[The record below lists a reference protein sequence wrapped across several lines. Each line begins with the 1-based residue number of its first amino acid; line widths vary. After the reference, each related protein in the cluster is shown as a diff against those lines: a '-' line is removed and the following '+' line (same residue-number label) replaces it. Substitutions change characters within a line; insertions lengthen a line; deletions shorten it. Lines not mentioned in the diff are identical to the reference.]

1 MQEISAY
8 ELIKEKLH
16 AIPNQRHKGSLFE
29 KISKQFLQEHDSA
42 NEYES
47 IDLWYDWKLR
57 GKERDKG
64 IDIVITT
71 SNKEYIAVQ
80 CKFHQN
86 SVSYN
91 DISPFL
97 TQLLSGHKLQ
107 NGVGGVKFKKGIIIS
122 TSNLTSEALKA
133 IEQIR
138 STGMGIDIDE
148 ITEEDFIYSRIDWE
162 KFDPTKTEDE
172 IPLCDK
178 KRPRPHQT
186 EAIEKTKEYF
196 SDPKNAR
203 GKLIMACGTG
213 KTYTSLKIMEALD
226 PKITLFLAPSI
237 ALLSQTFREYAQ
249 EKSEPFYASIV
260 CSDDKTGQ
268 SKKNKSKNEDND
280 DIKFSELPIK
290 ASTRLEDILSAY
302 ERAQK
307 ENKRFIIFSTYQSAL
322 RIKEAQEAGL
332 NGIDLIICDEAH
344 RTVGAMYSTNE
355 RDDKNAF
362 TLCHSDENI
371 KAKKR
376 LYMTATPKVYS
387 ESSKAKAKEKD
398 NVIYSMDDAQTF
410 GEEIY
415 TLNFERAIALD
426 LLTDYKVIILAV
438 RSENL
443 SGVTNS
449 VNKKISQLEA
459 KGTKLDKKLI
469 NNEFVCKIVGTHKG
483 LAKQDL
489 IALDEEN
496 KEDHNLQNKADTFV
510 SQRAISFCKSIN
522 TSKNIKD
529 SFETIM
535 ECYDEELKKKSFKNL
550 QIKIDH
556 VDGTMNCKDRLEKL
570 EKLNEFQPNTCKVL
584 SNARC
589 LSEGVDVPALDS
601 VIFFDGR
608 SAMVDI
614 IQAVGRVMRK
624 AKNKKR
630 GYIILP
636 IALRE
641 SEIKNLDE
649 AVKNTNF
656 QNIWK
661 VLKALR
667 SHDSSLV
674 DEATFREKI
683 KIFGSDDA
691 SNLDDEEELQK
702 DKTEQSPNDPK
713 QAQKTLFDAILLQ
726 DLANAVYNVMPTKLG
741 DRNYWENFAKKTG
754 NIARTLN
761 DRLKELFGKNPEI
774 FDNFLTSLR
783 GNIHQNIKEEEALDM
798 IISHVITKPIF
809 DAIFGDNIQNPIA
822 KALDKMVLKLSDLGL
837 EGETKDLKNLYE
849 SVKTEAARAKSQKT
863 QQELIKNLYN
873 TFFKEAFRKQS
884 EKLGIV
890 YTPIEV
896 VDFILRATN
905 GILKKH
911 FNTDFN
917 DKNITIFDPF
927 TGTGSFIARLLSKEN
942 DFISDE
948 ALKEKFQK
956 GLFAFDIVL
965 LSYYIALINITQA
978 AQSRDSSLKNFK
990 NIALTDSLDYLEE
1003 KSAKGVIPGF
1013 EDLKENQEIKTTMEK
1028 QNIRV
1033 IIGNPPYSSGAKS
1046 ENDNN
1051 QNLKHPK
1058 LEKRVYETYGK
1069 NSTSRSVGNTTRD
1082 TLIQSIRMAS
1092 DLLKDKGVLGFVVN
1106 GSFID
1111 SKSADGFRKCVAKEF
1126 SHLYV
1131 LNLRGNARTSGE
1143 ERKKQGDGIFDSGS
1157 RATVAII
1164 FFVKDESVQNSTI
1177 HYYEVEDYLK
1187 REAKLNLLAGFENLD
1202 SVPFSEITPN
1212 NKGDWI
1218 NQREYGFD
1226 KLIPLKRD
1234 KNQKIFDTIFDL
1246 NSNGVK
1252 TSRDPWVYNFSPNA
1266 LMQSVQ
1272 NCIDAY
1278 NADLK
1283 RFNERFREAFK
1294 QRTQGIKPAD
1304 RYKHLSDQE
1313 ITTDKTKIAW
1323 VQNLKTQLI
1332 KGKKLDDFSQEKISV
1347 SLYRPFNKQYFYY
1360 ERELAW
1366 SFCLMKKIFPD
1377 KSARN
1382 VVINTGVGKVF
1393 SALISSEI
1401 PCLDLLHHN
1410 QAYPL
1415 YYYDDLGNRYNAI
1428 SGYALNLFRR
1438 HYQDNAIVEEEIFYY
1453 IYAIFHHKGYLE
1465 KYKNSL
1471 TKEDPRIALSKD
1483 FKELS
1488 ILGEELAKLHL
1499 NYESGE
1505 MHTSVAYKTLMN
1517 AEQKDYYDVVQMK
1530 KDKKGDRI
1538 QYNHHITITQIPQ
1551 KAFDYV
1557 VNGKSAIDWVIERYS
1572 ITTDKDSLI
1581 ENNPNHYA
1589 GGKYI
1594 FELLCRV
1601 ITLSVK
1607 SVDLIE
1613 KISEKRFE

>member
-29 KISKQFLQEHDSA
+29 KLSKQFLQEHDSA

-47 IDLWYDWKLR
+47 IDLWYDWELR
-57 GKERDKG
+57 GNERDKG

-80 CKFHQN
+80 CKYHQN
-86 SVSYN
+86 SISYN

-97 TQLLSGHKLQ
+97 TQLQS
-107 NGVGGVKFKKGIIIS
+107 GVGEVRFKKGIIIS
-122 TSNLTSEALKA
+122 TSNLTSEAIKA

-162 KFDPTKTEDE
+162 KFDPAQTQGE

-178 KRPRPHQT
+178 KKPRSHQT
-186 EAIEKTKEYF
+186 EAINATKEYF
-196 SDPKNAR
+196 SSPKNTR

-213 KTYTSLKIMEALD
+213 KTYTSLKIMEALE

-260 CSDDKTGQ
+260 CSDDKVG
-268 SKKNKSKNEDND
+268 KSKDEDND
-280 DIKFSELPIK
+280 DINFSELPIK
-290 ASTRLEDILSAY
+290 PSTRLEDILSV
-302 ERAQK
+302 RKKAQK

-332 NGIDLIICDEAH
+332 DEIDLIICDEAH
-344 RTVGAMYSTNE
+344 RTVGAMYSSNE

-362 TLCHSDENI
+362 TLCHSDKNI
-371 KAKKR
+371 KATKR

-387 ESSKAKAKEKD
+387 ESSKAKAKESD
-398 NVIYSMDDAQTF
+398 NVIYSMDDAKIF

-415 TLNFERAIALD
+415 TLNFSKAIALD

-438 RSENL
+438 RKENL

-449 VNKKISQLEA
+449 VNKKISQLKAE
-459 KGTKLDKKLI
+459 GTKLDKKLI
-469 NNEFVCKIVGTHKG
+469 NNEFVCKIIGTHKG

-489 IALDEEN
+489 IVLDDEN
-496 KEDHNLQNKADTFV
+496 KEDHNLQNKYDTAP
-510 SQRAISFCKSIN
+510 SQRAINFCKSIN

-550 QIKIDH
+550 KISIDH
-556 VDGTMNCKDRLEKL
+556 IDGTMNCKDRLEKL
-570 EKLNEFQPNTCKVL
+570 EELNKFQPNTCKVL

-601 VIFFDGR
+601 IVFFDGK

-624 AKNKKR
+624 AKRKKR

-636 IALRE
+636 IALEE
-641 SEIKNLDE
+641 SEIQNLDE
-649 AVKNTNF
+649 AVNNTNF
-656 QNIWK
+656 KNIWK
-661 VLKALR
+661 VIKALR
-667 SHDSSLV
+667 SHDPSLV
-674 DEATFREKI
+674 DEATFKEKI
-683 KIFGSDDA
+683 KIFGSDDG
-691 SNLDDEEELQK
+691 NNHNDE
-702 DKTEQSPNDPK
+702 
-713 QAQKTLFDAILLQ
+713 KTLFDAILLQ
-726 DLANAVYNVMPTKLG
+726 DLADAMYNVMPTKLG
-741 DRNYWENFAKKTG
+741 DRNYWENFTKKTG

-761 DRLKELFGKNPEI
+761 ERLKNIFEKNPE
-774 FDNFLTSLR
+774 FFHGFLDSLR
-783 GNIHQNIKEEEALDM
+783 ENIHQNIKEDEALDM
-798 IISHVITKPIF
+798 ITSHIITKPIF
-809 DAIFGDNIQNPIA
+809 DALFGDNIQNPIA
-822 KALDKMVLKLSDLGL
+822 KALDKMVQKLSTLGL

-849 SVKTEAARAKSQKT
+849 SVKTEATHAKSQKS

-917 DKNITIFDPF
+917 DSNITIFDPF

-942 DFISDE
+942 ALISDE

-956 GLFAFDIVL
+956 NLFAFDIVL

-978 AQSRDSSLKNFK
+978 AQNRDSSLKNFK

-1003 KSAKGVIPGF
+1003 KTNKGVLPLY
-1013 EDLKENQEIKTTMEK
+1013 EDLKENKDIKDTLAD

-1033 IIGNPPYSSGAKS
+1033 IIGNPPYSAGAKS

-1051 QNLKHPK
+1051 QNLSHPK
-1058 LEKRVYETYGK
+1058 LEKWVYETYGK
-1069 NSTSRSVGNTTRD
+1069 NSTSRSVGKTTRD

-1092 DLLKDKGVLGFVVN
+1092 DLLKDKGVVGFVVN

-1131 LNLRGNARTSGE
+1131 LNLRGNQCTSGE
-1143 ERKKQGDGIFDSGS
+1143 VSRKEGGKIFDSGS
-1157 RATVAII
+1157 RATIAII
-1164 FFVKDESVQNSTI
+1164 FFVKDKSVPDNTI
-1177 HYYEVEDYLK
+1177 FYYEVDDYLT

-1202 SVPFSEITPN
+1202 FVPFEKITPN
-1212 NKGDWI
+1212 DKGDWI
-1218 NQREYGFD
+1218 NQREDGFE

-1234 KNQKIFDTIFDL
+1234 KTLQNDSTFDL
-1246 NSNGVK
+1246 DSRGVA
-1252 TSRDPWVYNFSPNA
+1252 SGRDPWVYNFSPNI
-1266 LMQSVQ
+1266 LTQSVQ
-1272 NCIDAY
+1272 TCIDTY

-1283 RFNERFREAFK
+1283 RFNAYFREAFK
-1294 QRTQGIKPAD
+1294 QRTKGVKSGD
-1304 RYKHLSDQE
+1304 LYKQLNDKE

-1366 SFCLMKKIFPD
+1366 SFYSMKKIFPD
-1377 KSARN
+1377 KSAQN
-1382 VVINTGVGKVF
+1382 VVINTGVGKAF

-1401 PCLDLLHHN
+1401 PCLDLLFHN

-1415 YYYDDLGNRYNAI
+1415 YYYDDLGNRHYAI

-1438 HYQDNAIVEEEIFYY
+1438 HYGDNLIAEEEIFYY

-1471 TKEDPRIALSKD
+1471 AKEAPRIALSED

-1488 ILGEELAKLHL
+1488 VLGKELAKLHL

-1505 MHTSVAYKTLMN
+1505 MHTSVEYTTLMN
-1517 AEQKDYYDVVQMK
+1517 AEVEGYYDVVKMK

-1538 QYNHHITITQIPQ
+1538 QYNHHITITNIPK

-1581 ENNPNHYA
+1581 ENNPNDYA
-1589 GGKYI
+1589 GGQYI

-1601 ITLSVK
+1601 IKLSEK

-1613 KISEKRFE
+1613 KISMKRFE

>member
-8 ELIKEKLH
+8 KFIKEKLQ
-16 AIPNQRHKGSLFE
+16 AIPNLRHKGSLFE

-71 SNKEYIAVQ
+71 ASKEYIAVQ
-80 CKFHQN
+80 CKFHQD
-86 SVSYN
+86 SISYP
-91 DISPFL
+91 DISTFL
-97 TQLLSGHKLQ
+97 HKLHS
-107 NGVGGVKFKKGIIIS
+107 GVGEVRFKKGIIIS

-186 EAIEKTKEYF
+186 EAINATKEYF

-213 KTYTSLKIMEALD
+213 KTYTSLKIMETLD

-290 ASTRLEDILSAY
+290 ASTRLEDILSVY
-302 ERAQK
+302 EKAQK

-362 TLCHSDENI
+362 TLCHSDGNI

-387 ESSKAKAKEKD
+387 ESSKAKAKESD
-398 NVIYSMDDAQTF
+398 NVIYSMDDAKVF

-449 VNKKISQLEA
+449 VNKKISQLKAE
-459 KGTKLDKKLI
+459 GTKLDKKLI

-483 LAKQDL
+483 LAKQDV
-489 IALDEEN
+489 IALDDEN
-496 KEDHNLQNKADTFV
+496 KEDNDLKNKADTFV
-510 SQRAISFCKSIN
+510 SQRAISFCKSIQ

-550 QIKIDH
+550 QISIDH
-556 VDGTMNCKDRLEKL
+556 VDGTMNCKERLEKL
-570 EKLNEFQPNTCKVL
+570 ENLNTFEPNTCKVL

-636 IALRE
+636 IALEE

-674 DEATFREKI
+674 DEATFKEKI
-683 KIFGSDDA
+683 KIFGSNDEK
-691 SNLDDEEELQK
+691 NPDDEELEK

-726 DLANAVYNVMPTKLG
+726 DLADAVYNVIPTKLG

-761 DRLKELFGKNPEI
+761 NRLKIIFEKNPE
-774 FDNFLTSLR
+774 FFHDFLNSLR
-783 GNIHQNIKEEEALDM
+783 ENIHQNIKEEEALDM

-822 KALDKMVLKLSDLGL
+822 KALDKMVLKLSSLGL

-849 SVKTEAARAKSQKT
+849 SVKTEAARAKSQKS

-917 DKNITIFDPF
+917 DQSITIFDPF

-942 DFISDE
+942 ALISDE

-990 NIALTDSLDYLEE
+990 NIALTDSLDIYEE

-1051 QNLKHPK
+1051 QNLSHPK
-1058 LEKRVYETYGK
+1058 LEKWVYDTYGK
-1069 NSTSRSVGNTTRD
+1069 NSTAKVGKATRD
-1082 TLIQSIRMAS
+1082 ALIQSIRMAS
-1092 DLLKDKGVLGFVVN
+1092 DLLKEQGVLGFVVN

-1111 SKSADGFRKCVAKEF
+1111 SKSTDGFRKCVAQEF
-1126 SHLYV
+1126 SRLYV

-1143 ERKKQGDGIFDSGS
+1143 ERKKEGDGIFDSGS
-1157 RATVAII
+1157 RATVAVI
-1164 FFVKDESVQNSTI
+1164 FFVKDKSASNNTI
-1177 HYYEVEDYLK
+1177 FYYEVGDGLK

-1212 NKGDWI
+1212 AKGDWI
-1218 NQREYGFD
+1218 NQREDAFD

-1234 KNQKIFDTIFDL
+1234 KTNDSIFDI
-1246 NSNGVK
+1246 NSCGVV
-1252 TSRDPWVYNFSPNA
+1252 SGRDPWVYNFSPKN

-1272 NCIDAY
+1272 NCIDTY

-1283 RFNERFREAFK
+1283 RFNEVFREAFK
-1294 QRTQGIKPAD
+1294 QRAKGVKSDKLHKQLND
-1304 RYKHLSDQE
+1304 RE

-1366 SFCLMKKIFPD
+1366 SFYSMKKIFPD
-1377 KSARN
+1377 KDAHN
-1382 VVINTGVGKVF
+1382 VVINTTTRNF
-1393 SALISSEI
+1393 CSLISDAI
-1401 PCLDLLHHN
+1401 PDTHFIGDAN
-1410 QAYPL
+1410 AYPL
-1415 YYYDDLGNRYNAI
+1415 YYYDDLGNRHYAI

-1438 HYQDNAIVEEEIFYY
+1438 HYRDNAINEEEIFYY

-1471 TKEDPRIALSKD
+1471 AKEAPRIALSED

-1488 ILGEELAKLHL
+1488 ILGKELAELHL

-1505 MHTSVAYKTLMN
+1505 MHTSVKHNLLEN
-1517 AEQKDYYDVVQMK
+1517 AEVEGYYDVVKMK
-1530 KDKKGDRI
+1530 KEKDRI
-1538 QYNHHITITQIPQ
+1538 IYNHHITITNIPK

-1572 ITTDKDSLI
+1572 ITNDKDSLI

-1589 GGKYI
+1589 GGQYI

-1601 ITLSVK
+1601 IKLSEK

>member
-8 ELIKEKLH
+8 EIIKEKLH

-86 SVSYN
+86 SISYN

-97 TQLLSGHKLQ
+97 TQLLI
-107 NGVGGVKFKKGIIIS
+107 GVGGVKFKKGIIIS
-122 TSNLTSEALKA
+122 TSNLTSEALKE
-133 IEQIR
+133 IEKIR
-138 STGMGIDIDE
+138 STGMGIDIDG

-249 EKSEPFYASIV
+249 EKSDPFYASIV

-280 DIKFSELPIK
+280 DIKFSELPLK
-290 ASTRLEDILSAY
+290 PSTRLEDILSTY
-302 ERAQK
+302 EKAQK

-322 RIKEAQEAGL
+322 CIKEVQERGL
-332 NGIDLIICDEAH
+332 DKIDLMVCDEAH

-371 KAKKR
+371 KAKQR

-398 NVIYSMDDAQTF
+398 NVIYSMDDAEIF

-415 TLNFERAIALD
+415 TLNFEKAIALD

-449 VNKKISQLEA
+449 VNKKISQLNAE
-459 KGTKLDKKLI
+459 GTKLDKKLI
-469 NNEFVCKIVGTHKG
+469 NNEFVCKIIGTHKG
-483 LAKQDL
+483 LAKQDV
-489 IALDEEN
+489 IALDDEN
-496 KEDHNLQNKADTFV
+496 KEDNDLQDKTDTFV
-510 SQRAISFCKSIN
+510 SQRAISFCKSIQ

-529 SFETIM
+529 SFQTIM

-550 QIKIDH
+550 QISIDH
-556 VDGTMNCKDRLEKL
+556 IDGTMNCKERLDKL
-570 EKLNEFQPNTCKVL
+570 ENLNQFEPNTCKVL

-601 VIFFDGR
+601 VIFFDGK

-636 IALRE
+636 IALEE

-656 QNIWK
+656 KNIWK

-667 SHDSSLV
+667 SHDSRLV

-683 KIFGSDDA
+683 KVFGSDDE
-691 SNLDDEEELQK
+691 SNTDDEWLDGESQK
-702 DKTEQSPNDPK
+702 DKNEPNEK
-713 QAQKTLFDAILLQ
+713 SKEAQKTLFDAIFLQ
-726 DLANAVYNVMPTKLG
+726 DLANAMYNVMPTKMG

-754 NIARTLN
+754 SIARTLN
-761 DRLKELFGKNPEI
+761 KRLNALFDKNPEI
-774 FDNFLTSLR
+774 FQNFLTSLR
-783 GNIHQNIKEEEALDM
+783 ENIHQNIKEDEALDM
-798 IISHVITKPIF
+798 IVSHIITKPIF
-809 DAIFGDNIQNPIA
+809 DAIFGENIQNPIA

-849 SVKTEAARAKSQKT
+849 SVKTEAARAKSQKS
-863 QQELIKNLYN
+863 QQELIKNLYD
-873 TFFKEAFRKQS
+873 TFLKTAFRKQS

-890 YTPIEV
+890 YTPMEV

-917 DKNITIFDPF
+917 DQNITIFDPF
-927 TGTGSFIARLLSKEN
+927 TGTGSFIARLLAKEN
-942 DFISDE
+942 NLISDG
-948 ALKEKFQK
+948 ALKEKFQNH
-956 GLFAFDIVL
+956 LFAFDIVL

-978 AQSRDSSLKNFK
+978 AQNRDKTLGNFK

-1003 KSAKGVIPGF
+1003 KSAKGVFPLF
-1013 EDLKENQEIKTTMEK
+1013 EDLKENKEIKSTMEQK
-1028 QNIRV
+1028 DIRV

-1051 QNLKHPK
+1051 QNLSHPK
-1058 LEKRVYETYGK
+1058 LEKKVYETYGQNSKAK
-1069 NSTSRSVGNTTRD
+1069 NKGGTTRD

-1092 DLLKDKGVLGFVVN
+1092 DVLKDKGVLGFVVN
-1106 GSFID
+1106 GGFID
-1111 SKSADGFRKCVAKEF
+1111 AKSADGFRKCVAKEF

-1143 ERKKQGDGIFDSGS
+1143 ERKKEGDGIFDSGS
-1157 RATVAII
+1157 RVTIAII
-1164 FFVKDESVQNSTI
+1164 FFVKDKDAPNHTI
-1177 HYYEVEDYLK
+1177 FYYEVEDYLT
-1187 REAKLNLLAGFENLD
+1187 REAKLNLLANFENLD
-1202 SVPFSEITPN
+1202 SVPFRAITPN

-1218 NQREYGFD
+1218 NQRSEEFET
-1226 KLIPLKRD
+1226 LIPLKRD
-1234 KNQKIFDTIFDL
+1234 QKLQNDSIFDL
-1246 NSNGVK
+1246 NSMGVA
-1252 TSRDPWVYNFSPNA
+1252 SGRDPWMYNFSQKR
-1266 LMQSVQ
+1266 LKQSVQ
-1272 NCIDAY
+1272 TCIDTY
-1278 NADLK
+1278 HADLK
-1283 RFNERFREAFK
+1283 RFNENFREAFK
-1294 QRTQGIKPAD
+1294 QRTQGIKASD
-1304 RYKHLSDQE
+1304 RYKHLNDRE
-1313 ITTDKTKIAW
+1313 ITTDATKISW
-1323 VQNLKTQLI
+1323 TDGLKNKLIRNENLPASSKERIRLA
-1332 KGKKLDDFSQEKISV
+1332 
-1347 SLYRPFNKQYFYY
+1347 LYRPFNKQWLYWDKDWIHRQGKF
-1360 ERELAW
+1360 
-1366 SFCLMKKIFPD
+1366 SKIFPD
-1377 KSARN
+1377 NNARN
-1382 VVINTGVGKVF
+1382 VVINTGCGNGKAF
-1393 SALISSEI
+1393 SALISDFISDCFLI
-1401 PCLDLLHHN
+1401 SPN

-1415 YYYDDLGNRYNAI
+1415 YYYDERGNRYNAI

-1438 HYQDNAIVEEEIFYY
+1438 HYQDNSITEEEIFYY
-1453 IYAIFHHKGYLE
+1453 IYAIFHHKGYVE

-1471 TKEDPRIALSKD
+1471 TKEAPRVALSKD
-1483 FKELS
+1483 FRGS
-1488 ILGEELAKLHL
+1488 HHL
-1499 NYESGE
+1499 
-1505 MHTSVAYKTLMN
+1505 
-1517 AEQKDYYDVVQMK
+1517 
-1530 KDKKGDRI
+1530 
-1538 QYNHHITITQIPQ
+1538 
-1551 KAFDYV
+1551 
-1557 VNGKSAIDWVIERYS
+1557 
-1572 ITTDKDSLI
+1572 
-1581 ENNPNHYA
+1581 
-1589 GGKYI
+1589 
-1594 FELLCRV
+1594 
-1601 ITLSVK
+1601 
-1607 SVDLIE
+1607 
-1613 KISEKRFE
+1613 

>member
-1 MQEISAY
+1 M
-8 ELIKEKLH
+8 
-16 AIPNQRHKGSLFE
+16 
-29 KISKQFLQEHDSA
+29 
-42 NEYES
+42 
-47 IDLWYDWKLR
+47 
-57 GKERDKG
+57 
-64 IDIVITT
+64 
-71 SNKEYIAVQ
+71 Q

-86 SVSYN
+86 SISYN
-91 DISPFL
+91 DISTFL
-97 TQLLSGHKLQ
+97 NQLLI
-107 NGVGGVKFKKGIIIS
+107 GVGEVKFKKGIIIS
-122 TSNLTSEALKA
+122 TSNLTSEAIKA

-186 EAIEKTKEYF
+186 EAIEKTKKYF

-249 EKSEPFYASIV
+249 EKSDPFYASIV

-280 DIKFSELPIK
+280 DIKFSELPLK
-290 ASTRLEDILSAY
+290 PSTRLEDILSTY
-302 ERAQK
+302 EKAQK

-371 KAKKR
+371 KATKR
-376 LYMTATPKVYS
+376 LYMTATPKVYN

-483 LAKQDL
+483 LAKQDV
-489 IALDEEN
+489 IALDDEN
-496 KEDHNLQNKADTFV
+496 KEDNDLKNKADTFV
-510 SQRAISFCKSIN
+510 SQRAISFCKSIQ

-550 QIKIDH
+550 QITIDH
-556 VDGTMNCKDRLEKL
+556 VDGTMNCKERLDKL
-570 EKLNEFQPNTCKVL
+570 ENLNAFKPNTCKVL

-636 IALRE
+636 IALKE

-667 SHDSSLV
+667 SHDPSLV

-691 SNLDDEEELQK
+691 KNPDDEEELQK
-702 DKTEQSPNDPK
+702 DKTEHQNDPK
-713 QAQKTLFDAILLQ
+713 EAQKTLFDAILLK

-754 NIARTLN
+754 NIAKTLN
-761 DRLKELFGKNPEI
+761 ERLKELFGKNPEI

-783 GNIHQNIKEEEALDM
+783 GNIHQSIKEEEALDM
-798 IISHVITKPIF
+798 IISHIITKPIF

-849 SVKTEAARAKSQKT
+849 SVKTEAARAKSQKS

-927 TGTGSFIARLLSKEN
+927 TGTGSFIARLLSKES
-942 DFISDE
+942 DLISDE
-948 ALKEKFQK
+948 ALKEKFLNH
-956 GLFAFDIVL
+956 LFAFDIVL
-965 LSYYIALINITQA
+965 LSYFI
-978 AQSRDSSLKNFK
+978 SL
-990 NIALTDSLDYLEE
+990 
-1003 KSAKGVIPGF
+1003 
-1013 EDLKENQEIKTTMEK
+1013 
-1028 QNIRV
+1028 
-1033 IIGNPPYSSGAKS
+1033 
-1046 ENDNN
+1046 
-1051 QNLKHPK
+1051 
-1058 LEKRVYETYGK
+1058 
-1069 NSTSRSVGNTTRD
+1069 
-1082 TLIQSIRMAS
+1082 
-1092 DLLKDKGVLGFVVN
+1092 
-1106 GSFID
+1106 
-1111 SKSADGFRKCVAKEF
+1111 
-1126 SHLYV
+1126 
-1131 LNLRGNARTSGE
+1131 
-1143 ERKKQGDGIFDSGS
+1143 
-1157 RATVAII
+1157 
-1164 FFVKDESVQNSTI
+1164 
-1177 HYYEVEDYLK
+1177 
-1187 REAKLNLLAGFENLD
+1187 
-1202 SVPFSEITPN
+1202 
-1212 NKGDWI
+1212 
-1218 NQREYGFD
+1218 
-1226 KLIPLKRD
+1226 
-1234 KNQKIFDTIFDL
+1234 
-1246 NSNGVK
+1246 
-1252 TSRDPWVYNFSPNA
+1252 
-1266 LMQSVQ
+1266 
-1272 NCIDAY
+1272 
-1278 NADLK
+1278 
-1283 RFNERFREAFK
+1283 
-1294 QRTQGIKPAD
+1294 
-1304 RYKHLSDQE
+1304 
-1313 ITTDKTKIAW
+1313 
-1323 VQNLKTQLI
+1323 
-1332 KGKKLDDFSQEKISV
+1332 
-1347 SLYRPFNKQYFYY
+1347 
-1360 ERELAW
+1360 
-1366 SFCLMKKIFPD
+1366 
-1377 KSARN
+1377 
-1382 VVINTGVGKVF
+1382 
-1393 SALISSEI
+1393 
-1401 PCLDLLHHN
+1401 
-1410 QAYPL
+1410 
-1415 YYYDDLGNRYNAI
+1415 
-1428 SGYALNLFRR
+1428 
-1438 HYQDNAIVEEEIFYY
+1438 
-1453 IYAIFHHKGYLE
+1453 
-1465 KYKNSL
+1465 
-1471 TKEDPRIALSKD
+1471 
-1483 FKELS
+1483 
-1488 ILGEELAKLHL
+1488 
-1499 NYESGE
+1499 
-1505 MHTSVAYKTLMN
+1505 
-1517 AEQKDYYDVVQMK
+1517 
-1530 KDKKGDRI
+1530 
-1538 QYNHHITITQIPQ
+1538 
-1551 KAFDYV
+1551 
-1557 VNGKSAIDWVIERYS
+1557 
-1572 ITTDKDSLI
+1572 
-1581 ENNPNHYA
+1581 
-1589 GGKYI
+1589 
-1594 FELLCRV
+1594 
-1601 ITLSVK
+1601 
-1607 SVDLIE
+1607 
-1613 KISEKRFE
+1613 

>member
-8 ELIKEKLH
+8 ELIKQKLH

-47 IDLWYDWKLR
+47 IDLWYDWELR

-86 SVSYN
+86 SISYN

-97 TQLLSGHKLQ
+97 TQLLS
-107 NGVGGVKFKKGIIIS
+107 GVGGVKFKKGIIIS

-178 KRPRPHQT
+178 KKPRPHQT
-186 EAIEKTKEYF
+186 EAINATKEYF

-249 EKSEPFYASIV
+249 EKSDPFYASIV

-280 DIKFSELPIK
+280 DIKFSELPLK
-290 ASTRLEDILSAY
+290 PSTRLEDILSTY
-302 ERAQK
+302 EKAQK

-371 KAKKR
+371 KATKR

-483 LAKQDL
+483 LAKQDV
-489 IALDEEN
+489 IALDDEN
-496 KEDHNLQNKADTFV
+496 KEDNDLKNKADTFV
-510 SQRAISFCKSIN
+510 SQRAISFCKSIQ

-550 QIKIDH
+550 QINIDH
-556 VDGTMNCKDRLEKL
+556 VDGTMNCKERLDKL
-570 EKLNEFQPNTCKVL
+570 ENLNAFEPNTCKVL

-674 DEATFREKI
+674 DEATFKEKI
-683 KIFGSDDA
+683 KIFGSNDA
-691 SNLDDEEELQK
+691 SNPDDEEELQK
-702 DKTEQSPNDPK
+702 DKTEHQNDPK
-713 QAQKTLFDAILLQ
+713 EAQKTLFDAILLQ

-741 DRNYWENFAKKTG
+741 DRNYWENFTKKTG

-761 DRLKELFGKNPEI
+761 NRLKMIFEKNPE
-774 FDNFLTSLR
+774 FFHGFLDSLR
-783 GNIHQNIKEEEALDM
+783 ENIHQNIKEDEALDM
-798 IISHVITKPIF
+798 ITSHIITKPIF
-809 DAIFGDNIQNPIA
+809 DAVFGDNIQNPIA
-822 KALDKMVLKLSDLGL
+822 KALDKMVLKLSSLGL

-849 SVKTEAARAKSQKT
+849 SVKTEAARAKSQKS

-927 TGTGSFIARLLSKEN
+927 TGTGSFIARLLAKEN
-942 DFISDE
+942 NLISDE

-978 AQSRDSSLKNFK
+978 AQNRDSSLTNFK

-1013 EDLKENQEIKTTMEK
+1013 EYLFADLKENQEIKSAMEK
-1028 QNIRV
+1028 KDIRV

-1051 QNLKHPK
+1051 QNLSHPK
-1058 LEKRVYETYGK
+1058 LEKWVTETYGK
-1069 NSTSRSVGNTTRD
+1069 NSTAKVGATTRD
-1082 TLIQSIRMAS
+1082 TLIHSIRMAS
-1092 DLLKDKGVLGFVVN
+1092 DVLKDKGVLGFVVN

-1111 SKSADGFRKCVAKEF
+1111 SKSADGF
-1126 SHLYV
+1126 
-1131 LNLRGNARTSGE
+1131 
-1143 ERKKQGDGIFDSGS
+1143 
-1157 RATVAII
+1157 
-1164 FFVKDESVQNSTI
+1164 
-1177 HYYEVEDYLK
+1177 
-1187 REAKLNLLAGFENLD
+1187 
-1202 SVPFSEITPN
+1202 
-1212 NKGDWI
+1212 
-1218 NQREYGFD
+1218 
-1226 KLIPLKRD
+1226 
-1234 KNQKIFDTIFDL
+1234 
-1246 NSNGVK
+1246 
-1252 TSRDPWVYNFSPNA
+1252 
-1266 LMQSVQ
+1266 
-1272 NCIDAY
+1272 
-1278 NADLK
+1278 
-1283 RFNERFREAFK
+1283 
-1294 QRTQGIKPAD
+1294 
-1304 RYKHLSDQE
+1304 
-1313 ITTDKTKIAW
+1313 
-1323 VQNLKTQLI
+1323 
-1332 KGKKLDDFSQEKISV
+1332 
-1347 SLYRPFNKQYFYY
+1347 
-1360 ERELAW
+1360 
-1366 SFCLMKKIFPD
+1366 
-1377 KSARN
+1377 
-1382 VVINTGVGKVF
+1382 
-1393 SALISSEI
+1393 
-1401 PCLDLLHHN
+1401 
-1410 QAYPL
+1410 
-1415 YYYDDLGNRYNAI
+1415 
-1428 SGYALNLFRR
+1428 
-1438 HYQDNAIVEEEIFYY
+1438 
-1453 IYAIFHHKGYLE
+1453 
-1465 KYKNSL
+1465 
-1471 TKEDPRIALSKD
+1471 
-1483 FKELS
+1483 
-1488 ILGEELAKLHL
+1488 
-1499 NYESGE
+1499 
-1505 MHTSVAYKTLMN
+1505 
-1517 AEQKDYYDVVQMK
+1517 
-1530 KDKKGDRI
+1530 
-1538 QYNHHITITQIPQ
+1538 
-1551 KAFDYV
+1551 
-1557 VNGKSAIDWVIERYS
+1557 
-1572 ITTDKDSLI
+1572 
-1581 ENNPNHYA
+1581 
-1589 GGKYI
+1589 
-1594 FELLCRV
+1594 
-1601 ITLSVK
+1601 
-1607 SVDLIE
+1607 
-1613 KISEKRFE
+1613 

>member
-8 ELIKEKLH
+8 ELIKQKLH
-16 AIPNQRHKGSLFE
+16 AIPNLRHKGSLFE

-47 IDLWYDWKLR
+47 IDLWYDWELR

-97 TQLLSGHKLQ
+97 TQLQS
-107 NGVGGVKFKKGIIIS
+107 GVGEVRFKKGIIIS

-162 KFDPTKTEDE
+162 KLDPTKTEDE

-178 KRPRPHQT
+178 KKPRPHQT
-186 EAIEKTKEYF
+186 EAISATKEYF
-196 SDPKNAR
+196 SSPKNTR

-213 KTYTSLKIMEALD
+213 KTYTSLKIMETLD

-290 ASTRLEDILSAY
+290 ASTRLEDILSTY
-302 ERAQK
+302 EKAQK

-344 RTVGAMYSTNE
+344 RTVGAMYSSNE

-371 KAKKR
+371 KATKR

-387 ESSKAKAKEKD
+387 ESSKAKAKESD
-398 NVIYSMDDAQTF
+398 NVIYSMDDAEVF

-449 VNKKISQLEA
+449 VNKKISQLKAE
-459 KGTKLDKKLI
+459 GTKLDKKLI

-489 IALDEEN
+489 IALDDEN
-496 KEDHNLQNKADTFV
+496 KEDNDLKNKADTFV
-510 SQRAISFCKSIN
+510 SQRAINFCKSIN

-550 QIKIDH
+550 KIKIDH
-556 VDGTMNCKDRLEKL
+556 IDGTMNCKERLEKL
-570 EKLNEFQPNTCKVL
+570 ENLNQFEPNTCKVL

-601 VIFFDGR
+601 IVFFDGK

-624 AKNKKR
+624 AKHKKR

-636 IALRE
+636 IALEE

-649 AVKNTNF
+649 AVNNTNF
-656 QNIWK
+656 KNIWK
-661 VLKALR
+661 VIKALR
-667 SHDSSLV
+667 SHDPSLV
-674 DEATFREKI
+674 DEATFKEKI
-683 KIFGSDDA
+683 KIFGSDD
-691 SNLDDEEELQK
+691 NKKQNDE
-702 DKTEQSPNDPK
+702 
-713 QAQKTLFDAILLQ
+713 KTLFDAILLQ
-726 DLANAVYNVMPTKLG
+726 DLADAVYNVMPTKLG

-761 DRLKELFGKNPEI
+761 ERLKDIFGKNPEI

-783 GNIHQNIKEEEALDM
+783 GNIHQNIKEDEALDM
-798 IISHVITKPIF
+798 ITSHVITKPIF

-849 SVKTEAARAKSQKT
+849 SVKTEAMHTKSQKS

-942 DFISDE
+942 NLISDE

-956 GLFAFDIVL
+956 NLFAFDIVL

-978 AQSRDSSLKNFK
+978 AQNRDSSLKNFK

-1003 KSAKGVIPGF
+1003 KNDKGVFPLF
-1013 EDLKENQEIKTTMEK
+1013 EDLKENQEIKTTMKK

-1033 IIGNPPYSSGAKS
+1033 IIGNPPYSAGAKS

-1051 QNLKHPK
+1051 QNLSHPK
-1058 LEKRVYETYGK
+1058 LEKLVYDTYGK
-1069 NSTSRSVGNTTRD
+1069 NSTAKVGATTRD

-1092 DLLKDKGVLGFVVN
+1092 DVVKDKGVVGFVVN

-1126 SHLYV
+1126 SHLYA
-1131 LNLRGNARTSGE
+1131 LNLRGNQRTLGE
-1143 ERKKQGDGIFDSGS
+1143 VSRKEGGKIFDSGS
-1157 RATVAII
+1157 RVTVAII
-1164 FFVKDESVQNSTI
+1164 FFVKDESVPNNTI
-1177 HYYEVEDYLK
+1177 FYYEVGDYLK
-1187 REAKLNLLAGFENLD
+1187 REAKLHLLANFENLE
-1202 SVPFSEITPN
+1202 SVPFKEITPN
-1212 NKGDWI
+1212 DKGDWI
-1218 NQREYGFD
+1218 NQREDAFD

-1234 KNQKIFDTIFDL
+1234 KKRQNDSIFDI
-1246 NSNGVK
+1246 NSGGVV
-1252 TSRDPWVYNFSPNA
+1252 SGRDPWVYNFSPNA
-1266 LMQSVQ
+1266 LKQSVQ
-1272 NCIDAY
+1272 RCIDTY

-1283 RFNERFREAFK
+1283 RFNEVFKEAFK
-1294 QRTQGIKPAD
+1294 QRTAKDKGVKPAD
-1304 RYKHLSDQE
+1304 RYKHLNSQE

-1366 SFCLMKKIFPD
+1366 SFCSMKKIFPD
-1377 KSARN
+1377 KGTRN

-1401 PCLDLLHHN
+1401 PCHDLLFHN

-1415 YYYDDLGNRYNAI
+1415 YYYDDLRNRYNAI

-1438 HYQDNAIVEEEIFYY
+1438 HYQDDSIVEEEIFYY
-1453 IYAIFHHKGYLE
+1453 IYAILHHKGYLE

-1471 TKEDPRIALSKD
+1471 AKEAPRIALSED

-1488 ILGEELAKLHL
+1488 MLGKELAELHL

-1505 MHTSVAYKTLMN
+1505 MHTSVKHNLLEN
-1517 AEQKDYYDVVQMK
+1517 AGMESYYDVIQMK

-1538 QYNHHITITQIPQ
+1538 IYNQNIAITKIPQ

-1572 ITTDKDSLI
+1572 ITKDKDSLI

-1589 GGKYI
+1589 GGKYV

-1601 ITLSVK
+1601 IKLSEK

>member
-64 IDIVITT
+64 IDIVIQTT
-71 SNKEYIAVQ
+71 SKEYIAVQ

-86 SVSYN
+86 SISYN
-91 DISPFL
+91 DISTFL
-97 TQLLSGHKLQ
+97 TQLLI
-107 NGVGGVKFKKGIIIS
+107 GVGEVRFKKGIIIS

-138 STGMGIDIDE
+138 SAGMGIDIDE

-186 EAIEKTKEYF
+186 EAINATKEYF

-249 EKSEPFYASIV
+249 EKSDPFYASIV

-280 DIKFSELPIK
+280 DIKFSELPLK
-290 ASTRLEDILSAY
+290 PSTRLEDILSTY
-302 ERAQK
+302 EKAQK

-344 RTVGAMYSTNE
+344 RTVGAMYSSNE

-362 TLCHSDENI
+362 TLCHSDKNI
-371 KAKKR
+371 KATKR

-398 NVIYSMDDAQTF
+398 NVIYSMDDADTF

-415 TLNFERAIALD
+415 TLNFSKAIALD

-449 VNKKISQLEA
+449 VNKKISQLKAE
-459 KGTKLDKKLI
+459 GTKLDKKLI

-489 IALDEEN
+489 IVLDDEN
-496 KEDHNLQNKADTFV
+496 QEDNDLKNKADTFV
-510 SQRAISFCKSIN
+510 SQRAISFCKSIQ

-550 QIKIDH
+550 QITIDH
-556 VDGTMNCKDRLEKL
+556 VDGTMNCKERLEKL
-570 EKLNEFQPNTCKVL
+570 ENLNQFEPNTCKVL

-601 VIFFDGR
+601 VIFFDGK

-624 AKNKKR
+624 AKHKKR

-636 IALRE
+636 IALEE
-641 SEIKNLDE
+641 SEIQNLDE
-649 AVKNTNF
+649 AVNNTNF
-656 QNIWK
+656 KNIWK
-661 VLKALR
+661 VIKALR

-674 DEATFREKI
+674 DEATFKEKI
-683 KIFGSDDA
+683 KIFGSDDR
-691 SNLDDEEELQK
+691 SNPDDEEELQK
-702 DKTEQSPNDPK
+702 DKTEQSDPK

-726 DLANAVYNVMPTKLG
+726 DLADAVYNVMPTKLG

-761 DRLKELFGKNPEI
+761 NRLKELFSKNPEI

-783 GNIHQNIKEEEALDM
+783 GNIHQNIKEDEALDM
-798 IISHVITKPIF
+798 ITSHIITKPIF
-809 DAIFGDNIQNPIA
+809 DAIFGDNIKNPIA
-822 KALDKMVLKLSDLGL
+822 KALDKMVQKLSTLGL

-849 SVKTEAARAKSQKT
+849 SVKTEATHAKSQKS

-873 TFFKEAFRKQS
+873 TFFKEAFKKQS

-917 DKNITIFDPF
+917 DQSITIFDPF

-942 DFISDE
+942 ALISDE

-956 GLFAFDIVL
+956 NLFAFDIVL

-978 AQSRDSSLKNFK
+978 AQNRDSSLTNFK

-1003 KSAKGVIPGF
+1003 KNDKGVFAFF
-1013 EDLKENQEIKTTMEK
+1013 EDLKENKDIKDTLADK
-1028 QNIRV
+1028 NIRV

-1051 QNLKHPK
+1051 QNLSHPK

-1069 NSTSRSVGNTTRD
+1069 NSTAKVGATTRD
-1082 TLIQSIRMAS
+1082 TLIQSMRMAS
-1092 DLLKDKGVLGFVVN
+1092 DLLKDKGVVGFVVN

-1111 SKSADGFRKCVAKEF
+1111 SKSADGFRKCVAKDF
-1126 SHLYV
+1126 SRLYA
-1131 LNLRGNARTSGE
+1131 LNLRGNQRTSGE
-1143 ERKKQGDGIFDSGS
+1143 VSRKEGGKIFDSGS

-1164 FFVKDESVQNSTI
+1164 FFVKDKDAPNHTI
-1177 HYYEVEDYLK
+1177 FYYEVEDYLK

-1202 SVPFSEITPN
+1202 LVPFKEIVPN
-1212 NKGDWI
+1212 DKGDWI
-1218 NQREYGFD
+1218 NQRNDDFE

-1234 KNQKIFDTIFDL
+1234 KQLKNDSIFDL
-1246 NSNGVK
+1246 NSGGVA
-1252 TSRDPWVYNFSPNA
+1252 SGRDPWVYNFSQKR

-1272 NCIDAY
+1272 NCIDTY

-1283 RFNERFREAFK
+1283 RFNERFRESFK
-1294 QRTQGIKPAD
+1294 QRTKGVKKAVL
-1304 RYKHLSDQE
+1304 YKHLNDRE

-1323 VQNLKTQLI
+1323 TRSLKKGFIKNENLPESGMERVRLA
-1332 KGKKLDDFSQEKISV
+1332 
-1347 SLYRPFNKQYFYY
+1347 LYRPFNKQWLYWDKTWN
-1360 ERELAW
+1360 EEQCQLP
-1366 SFCLMKKIFPD
+1366 KIFPD

-1382 VVINTGVGKVF
+1382 VVINTTTRNF
-1393 SALISSEI
+1393 CSLIGDAI
-1401 PCLDLLHHN
+1401 PDTHFIGDAK
-1410 QAYPL
+1410 AYPL
-1415 YYYDDLGNRYNAI
+1415 YYYDDLGNRHDAI

-1438 HYQDNAIVEEEIFYY
+1438 HYKDNAIVEEEIFYY

-1471 TKEDPRIALSKD
+1471 AKEAPRIALSED

-1488 ILGEELAKLHL
+1488 VLGKELAKLHL

-1505 MHTSVAYKTLMN
+1505 MHTSVKHNLLEN
-1517 AEQKDYYDVVQMK
+1517 AGMEGYYDVVQMK

-1538 QYNHHITITQIPQ
+1538 IYNNHITITQIPK

-1572 ITTDKDSLI
+1572 ITKDKDSLI
-1581 ENNPNHYA
+1581 ENNPNDYA
-1589 GGKYI
+1589 GGPI
-1594 FELLCRV
+1594 
-1601 ITLSVK
+1601 
-1607 SVDLIE
+1607 
-1613 KISEKRFE
+1613 RF

>member
-1 MQEISAY
+1 MQEISTY
-8 ELIKEKLH
+8 KLIKEKLQ

-47 IDLWYDWKLR
+47 IDLWYDWELR
-57 GKERDKG
+57 GNERDKG

-86 SVSYN
+86 SISLN
-91 DISPFL
+91 DISTFL
-97 TQLLSGHKLQ
+97 TQLQS
-107 NGVGGVKFKKGIIIS
+107 GVGEVRFKKGIIIS
-122 TSNLTSEALKA
+122 SSHLTSNALKA

-138 STGMGIDIDE
+138 STGMDIDID
-148 ITEEDFIYSRIDWE
+148 IISEEDFIYSRIDWE
-162 KFDPTKTEDE
+162 KLDPTKTEDE
-172 IPLCDK
+172 LPLCDK
-178 KRPRPHQT
+178 KKPRPHQT
-186 EAIEKTKEYF
+186 EAINATKEYF

-260 CSDDKTGQ
+260 CSDDKVG
-268 SKKNKSKNEDND
+268 KSKDEDND
-280 DIKFSELPIK
+280 DINFSELPLK
-290 ASTRLEDILSAY
+290 PSTRLEDILSVHKK
-302 ERAQK
+302 AQK

-332 NGIDLIICDEAH
+332 KEIDLIICDEAH
-344 RTVGAMYSTNE
+344 RTVGAMYSSNE

-398 NVIYSMDDAQTF
+398 NVIYSMDDADTF

-415 TLNFERAIALD
+415 TLNFSKAIALD

-438 RSENL
+438 RKENL

-449 VNKKISQLEA
+449 VNKKISQLKA

-489 IALDEEN
+489 IVLDDEN
-496 KEDHNLQNKADTFV
+496 KEDHNLQNQYDTAP
-510 SQRAISFCKSIN
+510 SQRAINFCKSIQ

-550 QIKIDH
+550 KISIDH
-556 VDGTMNCKDRLEKL
+556 IDGTMNCKERLEKL
-570 EKLNEFQPNTCKVL
+570 EKLNQFEPNTCKVL

-601 VIFFDGR
+601 IVFFDGK

-624 AKNKKR
+624 AKRKKR

-636 IALRE
+636 IALEE

-649 AVKNTNF
+649 AVNNTNF
-656 QNIWK
+656 KNIWK
-661 VLKALR
+661 VIKALR
-667 SHDSSLV
+667 SHDPSLV
-674 DEATFREKI
+674 DEATFKEKI
-683 KIFGSDDA
+683 KIFGSDDG
-691 SNLDDEEELQK
+691 NNRNDE
-702 DKTEQSPNDPK
+702 
-713 QAQKTLFDAILLQ
+713 KTLFDAILLQ
-726 DLANAVYNVMPTKLG
+726 DLANAMYNVMPTKLG
-741 DRNYWENFAKKTG
+741 DRNYWENFTKKTG

-761 DRLKELFGKNPEI
+761 NRLKMIFDKNPE
-774 FDNFLTSLR
+774 FFHGFLDSLR
-783 GNIHQNIKEEEALDM
+783 ENIHQNIKEEEALDM
-798 IISHVITKPIF
+798 IISHIITKPIF
-809 DAIFGDNIQNPIA
+809 DALFGDNIKNPIA

-849 SVKTEAARAKSQKT
+849 SVKTEALHAKSQKS

-917 DKNITIFDPF
+917 DQSITIFDPF

-942 DFISDE
+942 ALISDE

-956 GLFAFDIVL
+956 NLFAFDIVL

-978 AQSRDSSLKNFK
+978 AQNRDSSLKNFK

-1003 KSAKGVIPGF
+1003 KNDKGVF
-1013 EDLKENQEIKTTMEK
+1013 DFFKDLKENKDIKDTLAD

-1033 IIGNPPYSSGAKS
+1033 IIGNPPYSAGAKS

-1051 QNLKHPK
+1051 QNLSHPK
-1058 LEKRVYETYGK
+1058 LEKLVYEKYGK
-1069 NSTSRSVGNTTRD
+1069 NSTSRGVGKTTRD
-1082 TLIQSIRMAS
+1082 MLIQSMRMAS

-1131 LNLRGNARTSGE
+1131 LNLRGNARASGE
-1143 ERKKQGDGIFDSGS
+1143 TFKKEGEKIFDSGS
-1157 RATVAII
+1157 RATIAIV
-1164 FFVKDESVQNSTI
+1164 FFVKDSSAPNNTI
-1177 HYYEVEDYLK
+1177 FYYEVEDYLK
-1187 REAKLNLLAGFENLD
+1187 REAKLNLLANFENLD
-1202 SVPFSEITPN
+1202 LVPFKEITPN
-1212 NKGDWI
+1212 DKGDWI
-1218 NQREYGFD
+1218 NQRNEEFE

-1234 KNQKIFDTIFDL
+1234 KTLQNPSVFDI
-1246 NSNGVK
+1246 NSLGV
-1252 TSRDPWVYNFSPNA
+1252 TSGRDPWVYNFSPNA
-1266 LMQSVQ
+1266 LKQSVQ
-1272 NCIDAY
+1272 KCIDTY

-1294 QRTQGIKPAD
+1294 QRAKGVKSGD
-1304 RYKHLSDQE
+1304 RYKHLSDKE

-1323 VQNLKTQLI
+1323 VQSLKNQLI

-1347 SLYRPFNKQYFYY
+1347 SLYRPFNKQWLYWDKDLIHRQGEF
-1360 ERELAW
+1360 
-1366 SFCLMKKIFPD
+1366 SKIFPD

-1382 VVINTGVGKVF
+1382 VVINTGVGNGKDF
-1393 SALISSEI
+1393 SALVSDCISDFSLI
-1401 PCLDLLHHN
+1401 SPN

-1415 YYYDDLGNRYNAI
+1415 YYYDDLGNRHYAI

-1438 HYQDNAIVEEEIFYY
+1438 HYKDNAITEEEIFYY
-1453 IYAIFHHKGYLE
+1453 IYAILHHKGYLK

-1471 TKEDPRIALSKD
+1471 AKEAPRIALSED

-1488 ILGEELAKLHL
+1488 TLGKELGELHL

-1505 MHTSVAYKTLMN
+1505 MHTSVKYITLMN
-1517 AEQKDYYDVVQMK
+1517 AEVEGYYDVDKMT
-1530 KDKKGDRI
+1530 KKGDRI
-1538 QYNHHITITQIPQ
+1538 IYNHNIAITKIPQ

-1557 VNGKSAIDWVIERYS
+1557 VNGKSAIDWVIERYQK
-1572 ITTDKDSLI
+1572 TTDKDSLI
-1581 ENNPNHYA
+1581 ENNPNDYA
-1589 GGKYI
+1589 GGKYV

-1613 KISEKRFE
+1613 EISEKRFE

>member
-1 MQEISAY
+1 MNSSNKNCTPYLTNA
-8 ELIKEKLH
+8 IK
-16 AIPNQRHKGSLFE
+16 GVE

-47 IDLWYDWKLR
+47 IDLWYDWELR
-57 GKERDKG
+57 RKERDKG

-97 TQLLSGHKLQ
+97 TQLLSG
-107 NGVGGVKFKKGIIIS
+107 VGEVRFKKGIIIS

-196 SDPKNAR
+196 SNPKNAR

-213 KTYTSLKIMEALD
+213 KTYTSLKIMEALE

-260 CSDDKTGQ
+260 CSDDKVG
-268 SKKNKSKNEDND
+268 KSKDEDND

-290 ASTRLEDILSAY
+290 PSTRLEDILSVH
-302 ERAQK
+302 EKAQK

-332 NGIDLIICDEAH
+332 NEIDLIICDEAH
-344 RTVGAMYSTNE
+344 RTVGAMYSSNE

-371 KAKKR
+371 KATKR

-398 NVIYSMDDAQTF
+398 NVIYSMDDADTF

-415 TLNFERAIALD
+415 TLNFSQAIALD

-438 RSENL
+438 RKQNL

-489 IALDEEN
+489 IVLDEEN
-496 KEDHNLQNKADTFV
+496 KEDNDLKNKADTFV
-510 SQRAISFCKSIN
+510 SQRAISFCKSIQ

-535 ECYDEELKKKSFKNL
+535 ECYDEELKKKSFK
-550 QIKIDH
+550 
-556 VDGTMNCKDRLEKL
+556 
-570 EKLNEFQPNTCKVL
+570 
-584 SNARC
+584 
-589 LSEGVDVPALDS
+589 
-601 VIFFDGR
+601 
-608 SAMVDI
+608 
-614 IQAVGRVMRK
+614 
-624 AKNKKR
+624 
-630 GYIILP
+630 
-636 IALRE
+636 
-641 SEIKNLDE
+641 
-649 AVKNTNF
+649 
-656 QNIWK
+656 
-661 VLKALR
+661 
-667 SHDSSLV
+667 
-674 DEATFREKI
+674 
-683 KIFGSDDA
+683 
-691 SNLDDEEELQK
+691 
-702 DKTEQSPNDPK
+702 
-713 QAQKTLFDAILLQ
+713 
-726 DLANAVYNVMPTKLG
+726 
-741 DRNYWENFAKKTG
+741 
-754 NIARTLN
+754 
-761 DRLKELFGKNPEI
+761 
-774 FDNFLTSLR
+774 
-783 GNIHQNIKEEEALDM
+783 
-798 IISHVITKPIF
+798 
-809 DAIFGDNIQNPIA
+809 
-822 KALDKMVLKLSDLGL
+822 
-837 EGETKDLKNLYE
+837 
-849 SVKTEAARAKSQKT
+849 
-863 QQELIKNLYN
+863 
-873 TFFKEAFRKQS
+873 
-884 EKLGIV
+884 
-890 YTPIEV
+890 
-896 VDFILRATN
+896 
-905 GILKKH
+905 
-911 FNTDFN
+911 
-917 DKNITIFDPF
+917 
-927 TGTGSFIARLLSKEN
+927 
-942 DFISDE
+942 
-948 ALKEKFQK
+948 
-956 GLFAFDIVL
+956 
-965 LSYYIALINITQA
+965 
-978 AQSRDSSLKNFK
+978 
-990 NIALTDSLDYLEE
+990 
-1003 KSAKGVIPGF
+1003 
-1013 EDLKENQEIKTTMEK
+1013 NQEIKTTMEK

-1051 QNLKHPK
+1051 QNLTHPK

-1069 NSTSRSVGNTTRD
+1069 NSTAKVGATTRD

-1092 DLLKDKGVLGFVVN
+1092 DLLKDKGVVGFVVN

-1111 SKSADGFRKCVAKEF
+1111 SKSADGFRKCVAKDF
-1126 SHLYV
+1126 SHLYA

-1143 ERKKQGDGIFDSGS
+1143 VFKKEGGKIFDSGS
-1157 RATVAII
+1157 RATVAIV
-1164 FFVKDESVQNSTI
+1164 FFVKDKSVNNNTI

-1187 REAKLNLLAGFENLD
+1187 REAKLHLLAGFENLE
-1202 SVPFSEITPN
+1202 SVPFKEITPN
-1212 NKGDWI
+1212 DKGDWI
-1218 NQREYGFD
+1218 NQRNDGFE

-1234 KNQKIFDTIFDL
+1234 KKLKIFDTIFDI
-1246 NSNGVK
+1246 NSNGVA
-1252 TSRDPWVYNFSPNA
+1252 SGRDPWVYNFSPNA

-1272 NCIDAY
+1272 ICIDTY

-1283 RFNERFREAFK
+1283 RFNEVFREAFK
-1294 QRTQGIKPAD
+1294 QRTAKDKGIKPAD
-1304 RYKHLSDQE
+1304 RYKHLSDKE

-1347 SLYRPFNKQYFYY
+1347 SLYRPFNKQWLYFDKNLN
-1360 ERELAW
+1360 EEQSQLP
-1366 SFCLMKKIFPD
+1366 KIFPD

-1382 VVINTGVGKVF
+1382 VVINTSSMASRNF
-1393 SALISSEI
+1393 SCLIANEI
-1401 PCLDLLHHN
+1401 TDVQTMAN
-1410 QAYPL
+1410 TQAYPL

-1438 HYQDNAIVEEEIFYY
+1438 HYQDNAIIEEEIFYY

-1471 TKEDPRIALSKD
+1471 AKEAPRIALSED

-1488 ILGEELAKLHL
+1488 ILGKELGELHL

-1505 MHTSVAYKTLMN
+1505 MHESVKHSLLEN
-1517 AEQKDYYDVVQMK
+1517 AGIEGYYDVVQMK

-1538 QYNHHITITQIPQ
+1538 QYNHHITITQIPK
-1551 KAFDYV
+1551 KAFEYV

-1572 ITTDKDSLI
+1572 ITKDKDSLI
-1581 ENNPNHYA
+1581 ENNPNDYA
-1589 GGKYI
+1589 GGQYV

-1601 ITLSVK
+1601 IKLSEK

-1613 KISEKRFE
+1613 KISMKRFE

>member
-29 KISKQFLQEHDSA
+29 KLSKQFLQEHDSA

-47 IDLWYDWKLR
+47 INLWYDWELR
-57 GKERDKG
+57 GNERDKG

-86 SVSYN
+86 SISYN

-97 TQLLSGHKLQ
+97 TQLQS
-107 NGVGGVKFKKGIIIS
+107 GVGEVKFKKGIIIS

-138 STGMGIDIDE
+138 SAGKDIDIDE

-178 KRPRPHQT
+178 KKPRSHQT

-260 CSDDKTGQ
+260 CSDNKTGE
-268 SKKNKSKNEDND
+268 SKNEDND

-290 ASTRLEDILSAY
+290 ASTRLEDILSVY
-302 ERAQK
+302 EKAQK

-322 RIKEAQEAGL
+322 RIKEVQEVGL
-332 NGIDLIICDEAH
+332 NEIDLIICDEAH

-362 TLCHSDENI
+362 TLCHSDGNI
-371 KAKKR
+371 KATKR

-398 NVIYSMDDAQTF
+398 NVIYSMDDAEVF

-489 IALDEEN
+489 TVLDDEN
-496 KEDHNLQNKADTFV
+496 KEDNDLKNKADTFV
-510 SQRAISFCKSIN
+510 SQRAISFCKSIQ

-550 QIKIDH
+550 KISIDH
-556 VDGTMNCKDRLEKL
+556 VDGTMNCKERLDKL
-570 EKLNEFQPNTCKVL
+570 ENLNAFEPNICKVL

-636 IALRE
+636 IALEE

-674 DEATFREKI
+674 DEATFKEKI

-691 SNLDDEEELQK
+691 SNPDD
-702 DKTEQSPNDPK
+702 D
-713 QAQKTLFDAILLQ
+713 KTLFDAILLQ

-761 DRLKELFGKNPEI
+761 ERLKELFGKNPEI

-798 IISHVITKPIF
+798 ITSHIITKPIF
-809 DAIFGDNIQNPIA
+809 DAIFGDNISNPIA
-822 KALDKMVLKLSDLGL
+822 KTLDKMVLKLSDLGL

-849 SVKTEAARAKSQKT
+849 SVKTEAVRAKSQKT

-917 DKNITIFDPF
+917 DQNITIFDPF

-942 DFISDE
+942 NLISDE

-956 GLFAFDIVL
+956 NLFAFDIVL

-978 AQSRDSSLKNFK
+978 AQNRDSSLKNFK

-1069 NSTSRSVGNTTRD
+1069 NSTAKVGKTTRD
-1082 TLIQSIRMAS
+1082 TLIHSIRMAS

-1106 GSFID
+1106 GGFID
-1111 SKSADGFRKCVAKEF
+1111 SKSADGFRKCVAKDF
-1126 SHLYV
+1126 SHLYA
-1131 LNLRGNARTSGE
+1131 LNLRGNQRTSGE
-1143 ERKKQGDGIFDSGS
+1143 VSRKEGGKIFDSGS

-1164 FFVKDESVQNSTI
+1164 FFVKDKNTPNNTI
-1177 HYYEVEDYLK
+1177 FYYEVGDYLK
-1187 REAKLNLLAGFENLD
+1187 REAKLNLLANFENLD
-1202 SVPFSEITPN
+1202 LVPFKEITPN
-1212 NKGDWI
+1212 DKGDWI
-1218 NQREYGFD
+1218 NQREDAFE

-1234 KNQKIFDTIFDL
+1234 KTLKIFNTIFDL
-1246 NSNGVK
+1246 NSGGVA
-1252 TSRDPWVYNFSPNA
+1252 SGRDPWVYNFSQKT

-1272 NCIDAY
+1272 KSIDTY

-1283 RFNERFREAFK
+1283 RFNAHFREAFK
-1294 QRTQGIKPAD
+1294 QRAKGVKSAD
-1304 RYKHLSDQE
+1304 LYKQLNNQE

-1323 VQNLKTQLI
+1323 TDDLKNNLI
-1332 KGKKLDDFSQEKISV
+1332 KNKNLQESHKDSLRLA
-1347 SLYRPFNKQYFYY
+1347 LYRPFNKQWLYFDKDWINRQYQ
-1360 ERELAW
+1360 LP
-1366 SFCLMKKIFPD
+1366 KIFPNKD
-1377 KSARN
+1377 AQN
-1382 VVINTGVGKVF
+1382 VVINTGVGNGKNF
-1393 SALISSEI
+1393 SALVSDCISS
-1401 PCLDLLHHN
+1401 CDLIVHN

-1415 YYYDDLGNRYNAI
+1415 YYYDDLGNRHYAI

-1438 HYQDNAIVEEEIFYY
+1438 HYKDNAITEEEIFYY

-1471 TKEDPRIALSKD
+1471 AKEAPRIALSED

-1488 ILGEELAKLHL
+1488 ILGKELAELHL

-1505 MHTSVAYKTLMN
+1505 MHESVKHNLLEN
-1517 AEQKDYYDVVQMK
+1517 AGMEGYYDVVQMK

-1538 QYNHHITITQIPQ
+1538 KYNNHITITQIPK
-1551 KAFDYV
+1551 KAFEYV
-1557 VNGKSAIDWVIERYS
+1557 INGKSAIDWVIECYQK
-1572 ITTDKDSLI
+1572 TTDKDSLI

-1589 GGKYI
+1589 GGQYV

>member
-8 ELIKEKLH
+8 KLIKEKLQ

-29 KISKQFLQEHDSA
+29 KLSKRFLIEHDSA

-47 IDLWYDWKLR
+47 IDLWGDWELR
-57 GKERDKG
+57 GKERDRG
-64 IDIVITT
+64 IDIVIQTT
-71 SNKEYIAVQ
+71 SKEYIAVQ

-86 SVSYN
+86 SISLN
-91 DISPFL
+91 DIATFL
-97 TQLLSGHKLQ
+97 TQLQS
-107 NGVGGVKFKKGIIIS
+107 GVGEVRFKKGIIIS
-122 TSNLTSEALKA
+122 TSHLTSEALKA

-178 KRPRPHQT
+178 KKPRTHQI
-186 EAIEKTKEYF
+186 EAIEETKEYF
-196 SDPKNAR
+196 SNPKNTR

-260 CSDDKTGQ
+260 CSDDKVG
-268 SKKNKSKNEDND
+268 KSKDEDND
-280 DIKFSELPIK
+280 DINFSELPLK
-290 ASTRLEDILSAY
+290 PSTRLEDILSVY
-302 ERAQK
+302 EKVQK
-307 ENKRFIIFSTYQSAL
+307 ENKRFIIFSTYQSVL

-332 NGIDLIICDEAH
+332 GKIDLIICDEAH
-344 RTVGAMYSTNE
+344 RTVGAMYSSNE

-387 ESSKAKAKEKD
+387 ESSKAKEKD
-398 NVIYSMDDAQTF
+398 NVIYSMDDEEIF

-415 TLNFERAIALD
+415 TLNFSKAIALD

-438 RSENL
+438 RKENL

-489 IALDEEN
+489 IVLDDEN
-496 KEDHNLQNKADTFV
+496 KEDHNLQNKIDTAP
-510 SQRAISFCKSIN
+510 SQRAINFCKSIN

-550 QIKIDH
+550 KISIDH
-556 VDGTMNCKDRLEKL
+556 IDGTMNCKDRLEKL
-570 EKLNEFQPNTCKVL
+570 EELNQFQPNTCKVL

-601 VIFFDGR
+601 IVFFDGK

-636 IALRE
+636 IALEE
-641 SEIKNLDE
+641 SEIQNLDE
-649 AVKNTNF
+649 AVNNTNF
-656 QNIWK
+656 KNIWK
-661 VLKALR
+661 VIKALR
-667 SHDSSLV
+667 SHDPSLV
-674 DEATFREKI
+674 DEATFKEKI
-683 KIFGSDDA
+683 KIFGSDD
-691 SNLDDEEELQK
+691 SNNRNDE
-702 DKTEQSPNDPK
+702 
-713 QAQKTLFDAILLQ
+713 KTLFDAILLQ
-726 DLANAVYNVMPTKLG
+726 DLADAMYNVMPTKLG
-741 DRNYWENFAKKTG
+741 DRNYWENFTKKTG

-761 DRLKELFGKNPEI
+761 NRLKMIFDKNPE
-774 FDNFLTSLR
+774 FFHGFLNSLR
-783 GNIHQNIKEEEALDM
+783 ENIHQNIKEDEALDM
-798 IISHVITKPIF
+798 ITSHIITKPIF
-809 DAIFGDNIQNPIA
+809 DALFGDNIQNPVA
-822 KALDKMVLKLSDLGL
+822 KALDKMVQKLSTLGL

-849 SVKTEAARAKSQKT
+849 SVKTEATHAKSQKS

-873 TFFKEAFRKQS
+873 TFFKEAFKKQS

-917 DKNITIFDPF
+917 DQNITIFDPF

-942 DFISDE
+942 ALISDE

-956 GLFAFDIVL
+956 NLFAFDIVL

-978 AQSRDSSLKNFK
+978 AQNRDGSLENFK

-1003 KSAKGVIPGF
+1003 KTNKGALPLY
-1013 EDLKENQEIKTTMEK
+1013 EDLKENKDIKDTLAD

-1033 IIGNPPYSSGAKS
+1033 IIGNPPYSAGAKS

-1051 QNLKHPK
+1051 QNLSHPK
-1058 LEKRVYETYGK
+1058 LEKLVYEKYSK
-1069 NSTSRSVGNTTRD
+1069 NSTAKVGNATRD

-1111 SKSADGFRKCVAKEF
+1111 SKSADGFRKCVAQEF
-1126 SHLYV
+1126 AHLYA
-1131 LNLRGNARTSGE
+1131 LNLRGNQRTSGE
-1143 ERKKQGDGIFDSGS
+1143 VSRKEGGKIFDSGS
-1157 RATVAII
+1157 RATIAIV
-1164 FFVKDESVQNSTI
+1164 FFVKDKSTPNNTI
-1177 HYYEVEDYLK
+1177 FYYEVEDYLK

-1202 SVPFSEITPN
+1202 SVPFKEITPN
-1212 NKGDWI
+1212 DKGDWI
-1218 NQREYGFD
+1218 NQREDGFE

-1234 KNQKIFDTIFDL
+1234 KKLKIFDTIFDL
-1246 NSNGVK
+1246 NSGGVV
-1252 TSRDPWVYNFSPNA
+1252 SGRDPWAYNFSPNA
-1266 LMQSVQ
+1266 LKQSVQ
-1272 NCIDAY
+1272 KCIDTY

-1283 RFNERFREAFK
+1283 RFNAHFREAFK
-1294 QRTQGIKPAD
+1294 QRTKGVKSGD
-1304 RYKHLSDQE
+1304 LYKHLNDKE

-1323 VQNLKTQLI
+1323 TQNLKNQLI

-1347 SLYRPFNKQYFYY
+1347 SLYRPFNKQYFYD
-1360 ERELAW
+1360 ERELSW
-1366 SFCLMKKIFPD
+1366 SFYLMKKIFPD
-1377 KSARN
+1377 KDAQN
-1382 VVINTGVGKVF
+1382 VVINTGISKAF

-1401 PCLDLLHHN
+1401 PCLDLLRHT

-1438 HYQDNAIVEEEIFYY
+1438 HYKDNAITEEEIFYY
-1453 IYAIFHHKGYLE
+1453 IYAIFHHKGYLK

-1471 TKEDPRIALSKD
+1471 AKEAPRVALSED

-1488 ILGEELAKLHL
+1488 ILGKELAELHL

-1505 MHTSVAYKTLMN
+1505 MHTSVKHNLLEN
-1517 AEQKDYYDVVQMK
+1517 AKIEGYYDVEKMT
-1530 KDKKGDRI
+1530 KKGDCI
-1538 QYNHHITITQIPQ
+1538 LYNQNIAITKIPQ
-1551 KAFDYV
+1551 KAFEYV
-1557 VNGKSAIDWVIERYS
+1557 VNGKSAIDWVIERYQK
-1572 ITTDKDSLI
+1572 TTDKDSLI
-1581 ENNPNHYA
+1581 ENNPNDYA
-1589 GGKYI
+1589 GGKYV

-1601 ITLSVK
+1601 IKLSEK

-1613 KISEKRFE
+1613 KISIKRFE

>member
-16 AIPNQRHKGSLFE
+16 AIPNLRHKGSLFE

-47 IDLWYDWKLR
+47 IDLWYDWELR

-86 SVSYN
+86 SISYN

-97 TQLLSGHKLQ
+97 TQLLSG
-107 NGVGGVKFKKGIIIS
+107 VGEVRFKKGIIIS
-122 TSNLTSEALKA
+122 TSNLTSEAIKA

-178 KRPRPHQT
+178 KKPRPHQT

-196 SDPKNAR
+196 SNPKNAR

-290 ASTRLEDILSAY
+290 PSTRLEDILSVY
-302 ERAQK
+302 EKAQK

-371 KAKKR
+371 KATKR

-398 NVIYSMDDAQTF
+398 NIIYSMDDADIF

-483 LAKQDL
+483 LAKQDV
-489 IALDEEN
+489 IALDDEN
-496 KEDHNLQNKADTFV
+496 KEDNDLKNKADTFV
-510 SQRAISFCKSIN
+510 SQRAISFCKSIQ

-550 QIKIDH
+550 KISIDH
-556 VDGTMNCKDRLEKL
+556 VDGTMNCKERLDKL
-570 EKLNEFQPNTCKVL
+570 ENLNQFEPNICKVL

-636 IALRE
+636 IALKE

-674 DEATFREKI
+674 DEATFKEKI

-691 SNLDDEEELQK
+691 SNPDDEEELQK

-713 QAQKTLFDAILLQ
+713 EAQKTLFDAILLQ

-761 DRLKELFGKNPEI
+761 ERLKELFGKNPEI

-798 IISHVITKPIF
+798 IISHIITKPIF

-849 SVKTEAARAKSQKT
+849 SVKTEAARAKSQKS

-890 YTPIEV
+890 YTLIEV

-917 DKNITIFDPF
+917 DQNITIFDPF

-942 DFISDE
+942 NLISDE

-978 AQSRDSSLKNFK
+978 AQNRDSSLKNFK

-1069 NSTSRSVGNTTRD
+1069 NSTAQNKKSTRD
-1082 TLIQSIRMAS
+1082 TLIHSIRMAS

-1126 SHLYV
+1126 AHFYV

-1143 ERKKQGDGIFDSGS
+1143 ERRKQGDGIFDSGS

-1164 FFVKDESVQNSTI
+1164 FFVKDTSVKNNTI
-1177 HYYEVEDYLK
+1177 HYYDIGDYLK
-1187 REAKLNLLAGFENLD
+1187 REAKLNLLAGFENLE
-1202 SVPFSEITPN
+1202 SVPFKEITPN
-1212 NKGDWI
+1212 DKGDWI
-1218 NQREYGFD
+1218 NQRNDAFD

-1234 KNQKIFDTIFDL
+1234 KTLQNDSIFDI
-1246 NSNGVK
+1246 NSLGVA
-1252 TSRDPWVYNFSPNA
+1252 SGRDPWVYNFSPNA
-1266 LMQSVQ
+1266 LKQSVQ
-1272 NCIDAY
+1272 KCIETY

-1283 RFNERFREAFK
+1283 RFNEVFREAFK
-1294 QRTQGIKPAD
+1294 QRTVKDKGVKPAD
-1304 RYKHLSDQE
+1304 RYKHLNSQE

-1360 ERELAW
+1360 ERELSW
-1366 SFCLMKKIFPD
+1366 SFYSMKKIFPD

-1382 VVINTGVGKVF
+1382 VVINTTTRNF
-1393 SALISSEI
+1393 CSLISDAI
-1401 PCLDLLHHN
+1401 PDTHFIGDAN
-1410 QAYPL
+1410 AYPL
-1415 YYYDDLGNRYNAI
+1415 YYYDDLGNRHDAI

-1438 HYQDNAIVEEEIFYY
+1438 HYKDNAIVEEEIFYY
-1453 IYAIFHHKGYLE
+1453 IYAIFHHKGYLK

-1471 TKEDPRIALSKD
+1471 AKEAPRIALSED

-1488 ILGEELAKLHL
+1488 ILGKELAELHL
-1499 NYESGE
+1499 NYENGE
-1505 MHTSVAYKTLMN
+1505 MHTSVKHNLLEN
-1517 AEQKDYYDVVQMK
+1517 AEVEGYYDVVKMT
-1530 KDKKGDRI
+1530 KKGDRI
-1538 QYNHHITITQIPQ
+1538 LYNKNIAITKIPQ

-1557 VNGKSAIDWVIERYS
+1557 VNGKSAIDWVIERYQK
-1572 ITTDKDSLI
+1572 TMDKDSLI
-1581 ENNPNHYA
+1581 ENNPNDYA
-1589 GGKYI
+1589 GGQYV

-1601 ITLSVK
+1601 IKLSEK